1 MSDTEIYIEALAEL
15 HAAIEMMKELV
26 DRLEGACK
34 FYEENQYVSKE
45 HQIAFTEIG
54 QVDNL
59 CYSTFKAYL
68 NLYSN
73 LKGQWIEATMMQ
85 LKMTFTCG
93 LYAHFSE
100 KLSILRKAFGVTQA
114 KSNLSIKKPE
124 NQKSTIHNYMGNVY
138 NVNQAMAVGDNAQV
152 NNSSFVNQA
161 ETNQL
166 NKELLQLIDA
176 IKKEPTSSEKENS
189 IVQLS
194 EAKEELVKGDKQKF
208 LGALSKSG
216 KWVLDVATKVGTS
229 LLTEY
234 IKHSQGL

>member
-1 MSDTEIYIEALAEL
+1 ML
-15 HAAIEMMKELV
+15 
-26 DRLEGACK
+26 
-34 FYEENQYVSKE
+34 
-45 HQIAFTEIG
+45 
-54 QVDNL
+54 
-59 CYSTFKAYL
+59 
-68 NLYSN
+68 
-73 LKGQWIEATMMQ
+73 Q

-114 KSNLSIKKPE
+114 KSNLSIKKTE
-124 NQKSTIHNYMGNVY
+124 TQNSTIHNYMGNVY
-138 NVNQAMAVGDNAQV
+138 NVNQAIAVGDNAQV
-152 NNSSFVNQA
+152 NNSSFVNQT

-166 NKELLQLIDA
+166 NKELQQLIDA
-176 IKKEPTSSEKENS
+176 IKKEPTSSEKVNS

-194 EAKEELVKGDKQKF
+194 EAKEELAKGDKPKF
-208 LGALSKSG
+208 LDALSKSG